1 MNNKF
6 KASNKK
12 EDLTK
17 VIKNGSL
24 TANLEINKDQEL
36 NLTVILNE
44 SYNGL
49 KFDSLIY
56 SSVFKL
62 NV

>member
-24 TANLEINKDQEL
+24 TANLEINKDKEL
-36 NLTVILNE
+36 NVTVELNE
-44 SYNGL
+44 SYNKL
-49 KFDSLIY
+49 NYNTLIY
-56 SSVFKL
+56 STVFKP